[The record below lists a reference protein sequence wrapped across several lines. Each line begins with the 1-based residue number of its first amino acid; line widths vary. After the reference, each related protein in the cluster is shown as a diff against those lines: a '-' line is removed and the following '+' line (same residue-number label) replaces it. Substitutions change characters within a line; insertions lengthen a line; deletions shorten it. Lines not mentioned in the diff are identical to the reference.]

1 MTIVHTRKVT
11 KVQRHD
17 PYSNMYDVYMNGG
30 PLQFEQYIP
39 EIFVHSK
46 YVGGGRSVATV
57 KVPLK
62 RLGEEEFPSLTI
74 RQMDG
79 IARRIDG
86 RFKLVSFHTVRD
98 VRGDHYIRSYAFN
111 AND

>member
-1 MTIVHTRKVT
+1 MRKVT

-17 PYSNMYDVYMNGG
+17 PYSNMWDVYMSSGSV
-30 PLQFEQYIP
+30 QFETYAP
-39 EIFVHSK
+39 EIDVHSK

-57 KVPLK
+57 KVPLD
-62 RLGEEEFPSLTI
+62 GEGNPSLTI

-79 IARRIDG
+79 IARRVDG

-98 VRGDHYIRSYAFN
+98 VRGDHYIRSYAITPE
-111 AND
+111 A